1 MILIFL
7 IREKLLTNKNS
18 AKSLFVR
25 KNLQVKNRLNRPDI
39 KCYSSQTTSSRP
51 QIFCKIGFL
60 KSIAKLLRKYSFR
73 CLFLTKFK
81 CFYVNFLN
89 FLRTRFLN
97 NNNWDFVGT
106 VIETLIGYFV
116 ANGYQWKWWDFLLTS
131 VIFYSCLRISYDH
144 LHLKVLSASIA
155 AFRIS
160 LAISPH
166 FVWISSK
173 NFSFFIFQ
181 CFT

>member
-1 MILIFL
+1 MFL
-7 IREKLLTNKNS
+7 CEFFEFFKNTFF
-18 AKSLFVR
+18 K
-25 KNLQVKNRLNRPDI
+25 Q
-39 KCYSSQTTSSRP
+39 QW
-51 QIFCKIGFL
+51 QGQEL
-60 KSIAKLLRKYSFR
+60 K
-73 CLFLTKFK
+73 
-81 CFYVNFLN
+81 
-89 FLRTRFLN
+89 
-97 NNNWDFVGT
+97 NWDFVGT
-106 VIETLIGYFV
+106 VIETLIRHFV

-131 VIFYSCLRISYDH
+131 VIFYSCLRISCDH

-181 CFT
+181 CFTKKFEFYNLKSYWILTYSRLPESNGTSEHLKEYFIVLLRVWV